1 MLSDAE
7 KKLLIKAFVEEVRI
21 FEDIQ
26 MNGKFLKS
34 IKFSFPIPYEGKEVQ
49 ELRWDKESTVETVLL
64 MNKT

>member
-1 MLSDAE
+1 M
-7 KKLLIKAFVEEVRI
+7 EEVRI

-49 ELRWDKESTVETVLL
+49 EIRWDKESTVETVVLL
-64 MNKT
+64 SK